1 MNILVQEALKI
12 NILVQEALRVNI
24 LVQEA
29 LKINILEQEAL
40 QLNVQ
45 VCCTGED
52 GIGGMIQSFNSF
64 FGKPMFQHLCFLISQ

>member
-1 MNILVQEALKI
+1 MNV
-12 NILVQEALRVNI
+12 

-40 QLNVQ
+40 QLNVL

-52 GIGGMIQSFNSF
+52 GIGGMIQSFHSF
-64 FGKPMFQHLCFLISQ
+64 FGKPMFQQINCN